1 MNKLKKGV
9 SLVTVLL
16 FMMVATIAATA
27 TYKWLSSVGGSSA
40 ARLELSEAR
49 MAAKAGIDAARSWM
63 SFNGNDVGALIEQYF
78 ENSKKPIFLN
88 PVLPR
93 LTSSKMRDSVW
104 LVGVNTEKSN
114 YKLKILSVG
123 MTRDNAK
130 YSEMAV
136 FNVSG
141 LYQVRIPSK
150 TQPLNYKEAFHG
162 GLTTAGVIDV
172 DAAVVKQTPSVK
184 NAGGQGLNQIKATEY
199 LVLDGNFYVNDEGNI
214 EDLYVTG
221 DLAFGNSLNVSGKL
235 YVGGPLYGTASSNQ
249 MTVSGTAY
257 LKGGMR
263 PNERPNYIAANVLG
277 FEAPIGGKF
286 VFKSNVTSGTIEHL
300 RCNSDFE
307 NERGFILM
315 ENNLVLNGR
324 LIFPNNIFTNCDNS
338 DSLRV
343 RGNAYISENSAQGKV
358 EFKHIRKTFFG
369 SSSEHRI
376 YVNGFSTLGVPSDVC
391 GDNGVYKCAK
401 AGTTSDNMVHF
412 AYMGSLTASITDD
425 EKQKWG
431 ADSLKKYYDKIS
443 QKDAEGVAQDPI
455 QFNSALLNSR
465 FVHSSSNPR
474 GCSEDIWK
482 ADMDNPVELL
492 NACYSQAEQSDNLY
506 DNSWLVVEFTSAPE
520 WRKPVLGKL
529 SHNFIFIVNSSSAP
543 TREWELPETTE
554 EGQVFLYLPNGWP
567 NTGTD
572 KGIITSNSVPNPKY
586 NYFIYS
592 EGNIGHF
599 NTKVANPIPMH
610 GSIFL
615 SGSKQLNS
623 ANGDNTLAIRFNQ
636 GLVEDL
642 VNSHILCNYDGSGLC
657 SGFSGVANSS
667 AGAADLTRSVDSYHI
682 ATAPQLTVAVESQ
695 YNSKENISRDPSDF
709 DMIQKSA
716 IVLPRVVYLT
726 RDPVG
731 RLADYYNVVALNG
744 SKQKKSAEKMTCP
757 SAIRSGSQL
766 LYSSGSLLEEGVYVC
781 SYTEDEKKKQI
792 PLYVVVH
799 GLKNEQVE
807 VSFDKGSKEIVAG
820 YSADVVLQA
829 KESNAPITVHI
840 AAPLSTDIPDGWSFA
855 PANAGGTLTKLES
868 TANNDVYSFTY
879 TPDGSDMRVFTVT
892 TETYADLS
900 TMTFQFADDFCEN
913 CIIKTPEWT
922 TLYISNR
929 VKVTRSNF
937 GSDLCS
943 NPERAAKFKS
953 DYMQDCDSVITWPSC
968 VPIMSND
975 PEWVKIKGCAYIEKN
990 DSWNCTTDGQ
1000 TVRLSNALMGEPK
1013 CQVFIPDSTLAL
1025 KKADGTYILPAM
1037 IKRKQIDVRV
1047 EFKGDRGSTRAWVVY
1062 DRPSM
1067 YEGASV
1073 RDSSMCNDDDGCTI
1087 KLFAGDQ
1094 VTVKREKYGSNRY
1107 NYLVC
1112 KGDDCFARDTV
1123 LASDSTHFTLGG
1135 TSSDTV
1141 EFHFG
1146 EKDRHCFYSD
1156 FDTTKVW
1163 CDYSKQTDCIDYCK
1177 SGSSCSIDDWHDE
1190 GKNADWV
1197 MVKANKESSSWFS
1210 SSYSFVKPTARN
1222 GSLYVLGS
1230 NEPTTI
1236 LNTAAAGYNGKYTAM
1251 FEVPVVTSNLWDQ
1264 LGGHAYE
1271 DGFIIR
1277 STKDANSYFL
1287 FSVVAIADVAYG
1299 FLSYYEN
1306 GTRKFEPQQVGFKSG
1321 LNESLP
1327 TPLPRSLLN
1336 KSFNA
1341 SVNIY
1346 LHENVLQATLHYN
1359 FGKADYGQA
1368 VAQFDLTNKFGA
1380 YLCSQNDESCRRNKQ
1395 YVGVKF
1401 NYEGF
1406 ISSIIN
1412 LLGGI
1417 VSWFTGDTDP
1427 ISNFV
1432 VHDIGWAS
1440 ETYADSCWNT
1450 PSVTC
1455 SFRANYAG
1463 GMVPKDSIVSPWV
1476 GMSSWFDGK
1485 DCNVSYFYNGCDLR
1499 DDLFV
1504 DGWTLWGVPITYG
1517 NNNLACRLTRDKGY
1531 YRLSAQKL
1539 EMYKRGKLKSE
1550 DYWFKEEGYH
1560 GYPYAKN
1567 DKQMGYVNEASV
1579 LVYCTGEGA
1588 NGHTYTASCGDFIV
1602 GTYEQCSETY
1612 EELLDE
1618 VPSYC
1623 NADTCRP
1630 ELAIDS
1636 VINTRDAVIEFT
1648 IAELY
1653 NGSVEVYLMDADSN
1667 YSAKAMTISSPNDY
1681 SFEVSKISE
1690 NGGFNPQRVVAVAFV
1705 PKGASSYRV
1714 THIKSNCPY
1723 AFGLRCN
1730 EATYN
1735 SQSGKWRVSAEVMHP
1750 ERAKECVAKG
1760 LGSAYGVEELDP
1772 ESCSG
1777 FVQELDQEGVYGQ
1790 LDEREYYF
1798 TVTAYDE
1805 QGQVM
1810 DTCITPKTT
1819 IQPLEIRCELS
1830 ENEVDRGGG
1839 IPSFSFTLSGCPA
1852 EGCTYTIYYPDGST
1866 MKGTGTSGEDLC
1878 PDKGCGLYNSS
1889 DDKWS
1894 EDDDYHYDV
1903 FVYGNHNHCLGGNYF
1918 TVLPEPPDANCT
1930 ATIVDGVFKADV
1942 TFEGGANP
1950 TSWKGNFNISATG
1963 TFAFTDPM
1971 GVVLHTQAIKQS
1983 DRTFTY
1989 ELPVEFQKC
1998 KAGTCHYYAVLRLH
2012 GDDTHFCSQEWDVRA
2027 AMTDASCP
2035 ADISNQDPKKEIK
2048 VSPNMGGCEDGDC
2061 SWEITMNS
2069 NPVTSGSD
2077 FDGKSEISFTDA
2089 NAAGKRNYK
2098 LTVSNP
2104 DGDKKECNFN
2114 VTFDN
2119 SALTATCNFTSY
2131 QLTWGSSATINIDG
2145 NCENCDYEVKSPSG
2159 NKIAEGKTNGNF
2171 LSTDVSVQVNE
2182 SGTYSVY
2189 VNGSSTPT
2197 CVAEVLLPN
2206 LGTQTCT
2213 FPTSLSS
2220 NGTGKLTATI
2230 SECSGG
2236 DCSWSYVLKK
2246 GDQQVSTG
2254 TTGRNVE
2261 IDITAGPGSYALY
2274 LNGQTSSACEGTIEK
2289 KNDCYIKDK
2298 KSSYKYGESFT
2309 FVVNEF
2315 TKERGDYYLTD
2326 PSGNNV
2332 GSKIHCGSRS
2342 PCEGGSYN
2350 ISDAKAVASGTY
2362 KFAAKGNDC
2371 SDDIVIAPRSLEC
2384 VTKKSGNS
2392 CYLEVFPSGCD
2403 YGCKVKYVGSADPHG
2418 PVDVTNSMKT
2428 IYGSRGNTASLSCA
2442 SYWKVY
2448 FDGEEGSTIDCNRDQ
2463 LPPSPKLISCTKKK
2477 WNEGKYSRYL
2487 EIKAENCEGGC
2498 TLNLKRQD
2506 NDYTWTESIT
2516 NSGTVTGL
2524 GGQNYDVW
2532 FDGGTRMP
2540 CSY

>member
-63 SFNGNDVGALIEQYF
+63 AFNGNDVGALINQYF

-93 LTSSKMRDSVW
+93 LTSSKMKDSVW

-123 MTRDNAK
+123 TTRDNAK

-141 LYQVRIPSK
+141 LYQVRLPSQ

-162 GLTTAGVIDV
+162 GLTTADVINV
-172 DAAVVKQTPSVK
+172 DAAIVKQTPSVK
-184 NAGGQGLNQIKATEY
+184 NTGGQGLKEIKATDY
-199 LVLDGNFYVNDEGNI
+199 LILDGNFYVNNQGDV

-221 DLAFGNSLNVSGKL
+221 DLAFGNNLNVSGKL
-235 YVGGPLYGTASSNQ
+235 YVGEKLYGTASSNQ
-249 MTVSGTAY
+249 MTVSGSAY

-263 PNERPNYIAANVLG
+263 PNNRPSYIASSVPG
-277 FEAPIGGKF
+277 FGDPIGGKF
-286 VFKSNVTSGTIEHL
+286 VFKNNVTSGSIEHL
-300 RCNSDFE
+300 KCSNAQE
-307 NERGFILM
+307 NERGYILM
-315 ENNLVLNGR
+315 ESNLVMTGKLT
-324 LIFPNNIFTNCDNS
+324 FPSSIYTDCDNS

-343 RGNAYISENSAQGKV
+343 RGNVYISENSSQGNV
-358 EFKHIRKTFFG
+358 PLKHIRKTFFG
-369 SSSEHRI
+369 SSSDNRV
-376 YVNGFSTLGVPSDVC
+376 YVNGFAALDC
-391 GDNGVYKCAK
+391 GDDVSYKCAK
-401 AGTTSDNMVHF
+401 AGSTTENTVHF
-412 AYMGSLTASITDD
+412 AYMGDFTSSITDE
-425 EKQKWG
+425 EKKKWG

-443 QKDAEGVAQDPI
+443 KKDVDNVVQDPI
-455 QFNSALLNSR
+455 QFNTALLNSR
-465 FVHSSSNPR
+465 FVHSSSNLR
-474 GCSEDIWK
+474 GCNDDIWK
-482 ADMDNPVELL
+482 TNIDNPVDLL
-492 NACYSQAEQSDNLY
+492 NACYSVAEQNDNLF
-506 DNSWLVVEFTSAPE
+506 DNSWLIVEFKTAPE
-520 WRKPVLGKL
+520 WKTPIVGKL
-529 SHNFIFIVNSSSAP
+529 SHNFIFIVESSSAP
-543 TREWELPETTE
+543 TKKWELPETTD
-554 EGQVFLYLPNGWP
+554 EGQVFLYLSDGWP
-567 NTGTD
+567 NTNPEN
-572 KGIITSNSVPNPKY
+572 GIVTSNTAAKPKY

-592 EGNIGHF
+592 NGNIGRF
-599 NTKVANPIPMH
+599 NTKVTNPIAMR

-615 SGSKQLNS
+615 SGSHQLNS
-623 ANGDNTLAIRFNQ
+623 AYGKDTLAIRFNQ
-636 GLVEDL
+636 SLIEDL
-642 VNSHILCNYDGSGLC
+642 VNSHILCNYDGSGRC
-657 SGFSGVANSS
+657 SGFSGVTDGSS
-667 AGAADLTRSVDSYHI
+667 VASDLNRSVDAFHI
-682 ATAPQLTVAVESQ
+682 ATAPQLTVAVESE
-695 YNSKENISRDPSDF
+695 YNSKENISRDASDF
-709 DMIQKSA
+709 DMIQKTA
-716 IVLPRVVYLT
+716 IVLPRVVYLA

-731 RLADYYNVVALNG
+731 RLADYYNVIGLNG
-744 SKQKKSAEKMTCP
+744 SDQRKSSEKMSCP
-757 SAIRSGSQL
+757 AQIKSGSQL
-766 LYSSGSLLEEGVYVC
+766 LNSGGSLLEEGVFVC
-781 SYTEDEKKKQI
+781 SYVEDEKKKEI

-799 GLKNEQVE
+799 GLNNEQVE
-807 VSFDKGSKEIVAG
+807 VSFDKSSKEIVAG
-820 YSADVVLQA
+820 YTADVVLQA
-829 KESNAPITVHI
+829 KKSDVPITVHI
-840 AAPLSTDIPDGWSFA
+840 AAPLSSDIPDGWSYA
-855 PANAGGTLTKLES
+855 PANTAGTLTQLSS
-868 TANNDVYSFTY
+868 TAKNDIYSFTY
-879 TPDGSDMRVFTVT
+879 TPDGNDITVFTVS

-913 CIIKTPEWT
+913 CIIKTPEWST
-922 TLYISNR
+922 VYISNR

-943 NPERAAKFKS
+943 NPNRAAKFKS
-953 DYMQDCDSVITWPSC
+953 DYMQECSEVVTWPSC
-968 VPIMSND
+968 EPLLQND
-975 PEWVKIKGCAYIEKN
+975 PEWVKIKGCAYIKKN
-990 DSWNCTTDGQ
+990 NSWNCVTDGQ
-1000 TVRLSNALMGEPK
+1000 NVRLSNALMGEPK

-1037 IKRKQIDVRV
+1037 IKRKQVDVRV

-1062 DRPSM
+1062 DRPSV
-1067 YEGASV
+1067 YEGESV
-1073 RDSSMCNDDDGCTI
+1073 RDSSVCNNDEGCTI

-1123 LASDSTHFTLGG
+1123 VASDSTHFTLNG
-1135 TSSDTV
+1135 TSADTV

-1177 SGSSCSIDDWHDE
+1177 SGSSCSIDDRHDE

-1251 FEVPVVTSNLWDQ
+1251 FEVPVMTSNLWDQ

-1287 FSVVAIADVAYG
+1287 FSVIAIADVAYG

-1306 GTRKFEPQQVGFKSG
+1306 GTRKFEPQQVSFKSG

-1327 TPLPRSLLN
+1327 TALPRSLLN

-1504 DGWTLWGVPITYG
+1504 DGWTLWGIPITYG

-1539 EMYKRGKLKSE
+1539 ELYKRGKLKSE

-1602 GTYEQCSETY
+1602 GTYEQCSENY
-1612 EELLDE
+1612 EELLSE
-1618 VPSYC
+1618 IPSYC
-1623 NADTCRP
+1623 FADTCRP

-1636 VINTRDAVIEFT
+1636 VINVRDATIEFT

-1667 YSAKAMTISSPNDY
+1667 YSAKAKTISTAGEY
-1681 SFEVSKISE
+1681 SFEVAKYSE
-1690 NGGFNPQRVVAVAFV
+1690 NGGFNPQRVIAVVFV
-1705 PKGASSYRV
+1705 PKGANSYRV

-1723 AFGLRCN
+1723 AFGLRCS
-1730 EATYN
+1730 EPTYN
-1735 SQSGKWRVSAEVMHP
+1735 SQSRKWRVSAEVIHP
-1750 ERAKECVAKG
+1750 ERAKDCDVKG
-1760 LGSAYGVEELDP
+1760 MGSAYGVDVPDP
-1772 ESCSG
+1772 QSCSG
-1777 FVQELDQEGVYGQ
+1777 FMQEIEQDDVYGQ
-1790 LDEREYYF
+1790 LDERDYF
-1798 TVTAYDE
+1798 FAVYAYDE

-1810 DTCITPKTT
+1810 DSCVTPKAT
-1819 IQPLEIRCELS
+1819 IQPLEITCSVS
-1830 ENEVDRGGG
+1830 ENEVDRAGG
-1839 IPSFSFTLSGCPA
+1839 IPSFSFALSGCPA
-1852 EGCTYTIYYPDGST
+1852 EGCPYTIIFPDGSKT
-1866 MKGTGTSGEDLC
+1866 KGTGTSVEDIC
-1878 PDKGCGLYNSS
+1878 PDKGCRLYNTT

-1894 EDDDYHYDV
+1894 EGEYGYDV
-1903 FVYGNHNHCLGGNYF
+1903 EVYGSRCLGNNMF
-1918 TVLPEPPDANCT
+1918 TVMPEPPDANCT
-1930 ATIVDGVFKADV
+1930 VDMEKIKDGVFKADV
-1942 TFEGGANP
+1942 FFDGNANP
-1950 TSWKGNFNISATG
+1950 ASWRGRYEVRGTG
-1963 TFAFTDPM
+1963 VFAFTDPM
-1971 GVVLHTQAIKQS
+1971 GVVIGTPETVKMT
-1983 DRTFTY
+1983 DRTFSRT
-1989 ELPVEFQKC
+1989 LPQASQTC
-1998 KAGTCHYYAVLRLH
+1998 SAGNCHYYAILRLH
-2012 GDDTHFCSQEWDVRA
+2012 GDDTHFCSAEWDVHA
-2027 AMTDASCP
+2027 QLTDASCP
-2035 ADISNQDPKKEIK
+2035 ADINNQDPTKEMVIE
-2048 VSPNMGGCEDGDC
+2048 PNMNGCEESDC
-2061 SWEITMNS
+2061 SWEIS
-2069 NPVTSGSD
+2069 RGSYTVKTGPNYN
-2077 FDGKSEISFTDA
+2077 GKDKIAFTD
-2089 NAAGKRNYK
+2089 NGVAGPRSYELK
-2098 LTVSNP
+2098 VSVTKP
-2104 DGDKKECNFN
+2104 ELQTKKCTFKVNFN
-2114 VTFDN
+2114 N
-2119 SALTATCNFTSY
+2119 SALSAGCSFSSY
-2131 QLTWGSSATINIDG
+2131 QLGWGETGTINIDG
-2145 NCENCDYEVKSPSG
+2145 NCENCDYVVKSPSG
-2159 NKIAEGKTNGNF
+2159 KEVATGKTNGND
-2171 LSTDVSVQVNE
+2171 LATDVSVRLDE
-2182 SGTYSVY
+2182 SGEYSVY
-2189 VNGSSTPT
+2189 LNNATSAT
-2197 CVAEVLLPN
+2197 CVAEALLPDIG
-2206 LGTQTCT
+2206 LQVCSA
-2213 FPTSLSS
+2213 PSSLSLS
-2220 NGTGKLTATI
+2220 GKGTFTATI
-2230 SECSGG
+2230 DVCANG
-2236 DCSWSYVLKK
+2236 DCKWPYVLKK
-2246 GDQQVSTG
+2246 DGASFLTG
-2254 TTGRNVE
+2254 ETGRNVSLE
-2261 IDITAGPGSYALY
+2261 LSGPGTYALF
-2274 LNGQTSSACEGTIEK
+2274 LNGGTSPVCEKTVER
-2289 KNDCYIKDK
+2289 KNDCYIKNK
-2298 KSSYKYGESFT
+2298 KSSYKYGESIE
-2309 FVVNEF
+2309 FVVENLTAKKDHGCNYYGCSYWQYTF
-2315 TKERGDYYLTD
+2315 GMPGSSQTQTVKQDYNNQRLT
-2326 PSGNNV
+2326 
-2332 GSKIHCGSRS
+2332 I
-2342 PCEGGSYN
+2342 YTT
-2350 ISDAKAVASGTY
+2350 AKTSGTY
-2362 KFAAKGNDC
+2362 SFVGGNKLAEDC
-2371 SDDIVIAPRSLEC
+2371 SDGVVVESRTLTCKRTRREGRHCVETNWWGSCTKYEDYYYSLEISA
-2384 VTKKSGNS
+2384 T
-2392 CYLEVFPSGCD
+2392 GCEN
-2403 YGCKVKYVGSADPHG
+2403 GCKFYYKGNNAYG
-2418 PVDVTNSMKT
+2418 PNDITGTFNKENVSGESV
-2428 IYGSRGNTASLSCA
+2428 
-2442 SYWKVY
+2442 WVVY
-2448 FDGEEGSTIDCNRDQ
+2448 FDDETNKTY
-2463 LPPSPKLISCTKKK
+2463 PCT
-2477 WNEGKYSRYL
+2477 
-2487 EIKAENCEGGC
+2487 
-2498 TLNLKRQD
+2498 
-2506 NDYTWTESIT
+2506 NDY
-2516 NSGTVTGL
+2516 
-2524 GGQNYDVW
+2524 
-2532 FDGGTRMP
+2532 
-2540 CSY
+2540 